1 MRDVDPASPEFE
13 VLPPQDRAIIYR
25 QIGWTI
31 EAVADELD
39 VSESTVKRWTSPK
52 TAELHREKERL
63 RQRSKRTDIR
73 APRLTY
79 TQKQELKQ
87 LYKDG
92 ARDVDLAAWFGVSE
106 ATVRGHTKDFRR
118 PNPLRTIDRG
128 RVRRLR
134 EQGMTIQAISR
145 RLGIGDKAA
154 SRVLKEIREAAE

>member
-1 MRDVDPASPEFE
+1 MKHVDPASPEFE

-52 TAELHREKERL
+52 TAELHREKEGL

-79 TQKQELKQ
+79 AQKQELKQ
-87 LYKDG
+87 FYKDG

-118 PNPLRTIDRG
+118 PNPLRTIDRD

-145 RLGIGDKAA
+145 RLGVNDKTV
-154 SRVLKEIREAAE
+154 SRILKETQGAAV